1 VSDADRALR
10 WETMWHRLGA
20 TGHARNVLA
29 EVERHYSEPWR
40 HYHTLTH
47 LDACLDVFEL
57 VRGICTR
64 PDEAE
69 LALWLHDVI
78 WTPMGQDNE
87 ERSASW
93 AEECCARAGL
103 SAELGARVA
112 TLILATRHGTA
123 PLAGD
128 AAVVADVDLAI
139 LGASAPVFDWY
150 EEAVRREYAEVP
162 DEQFR
167 AGRSHLLL
175 GFLARTAIYRTPAL
189 HEALEE
195 RAHAN
200 ILRSLARLDPA
211 NRREPL

>member
-1 VSDADRALR
+1 MSDAVRAMS
-10 WETMWHRLGA
+10 WEALWRRLGA
-20 TGHARNVLA
+20 ADDPREVLA
-29 EVERHYSEPWR
+29 EVEQHYREPWR

-57 VRGICTR
+57 VRGMCIR

-69 LALWLHDVI
+69 LALWLHDVV
-78 WTPMGQDNE
+78 WTPMGTDNE
-87 ERSASW
+87 ERSAAW
-93 AEECCARAGL
+93 AEACCARARL
-103 SAELGARVA
+103 STELGARVA
-112 TLILATRHGTA
+112 TLILATRHGSA

-139 LGASAPVFDWY
+139 LGASPQVFDWY
-150 EEAVRREYAEVP
+150 EDAVRREYAEVP

-175 GFLARTAIYRTPAL
+175 GFLARRAIYRTPAL

-211 NRREPL
+211 NRAEPL